1 MQKHIRI
8 FTVVRDQVDGQTT
21 VTESSALPNE
31 VDVSVRRL
39 KEIKVDDHVEDVNIN
54 PVNEDVGA
62 NKVAAFPLAGVM
74 ETRLRSSWPICP

>member
-39 KEIKVDDHVEDVNIN
+39 KEIKVDDHVEDLNQSR
-54 PVNEDVGA
+54 E
-62 NKVAAFPLAGVM
+62 
-74 ETRLRSSWPICP
+74 